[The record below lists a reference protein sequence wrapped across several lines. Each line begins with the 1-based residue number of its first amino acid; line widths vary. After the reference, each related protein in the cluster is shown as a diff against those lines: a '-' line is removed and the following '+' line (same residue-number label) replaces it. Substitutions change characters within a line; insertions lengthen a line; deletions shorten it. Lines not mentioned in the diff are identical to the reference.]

1 MVSTAAWLVPCLI
14 IVIGAAIAGFYLI
27 RRAQSFDILSNF
39 RNRNPFART
48 MSFRPKPTDSLPSNA
63 PPTAYVPPPYS
74 VVVEK
79 PPPPFEAAPGAGAQA
94 EGGALPATTT
104 TTTTTSTTPGTGG
117 QPSPAIQRILNM
129 K

>member
-1 MVSTAAWLVPCLI
+1 MVSTAAWL
-14 IVIGAAIAGFYLI
+14 
-27 RRAQSFDILSNF
+27 SFDILSNF

-104 TTTTTSTTPGTGG
+104 TSTTSTTPGTGG